1 MLSDPA
7 KSGGANKAPMH
18 PPTMMELERM
28 FISLIASMTSLL
40 SGMLLVRIRAPY
52 VNDTLLR
59 A

>member
-1 MLSDPA
+1 
-7 KSGGANKAPMH
+7 
-18 PPTMMELERM
+18 M